1 MELPELIQAAQ
12 RGDVEA
18 FGALVERFGRFAY
31 AVAYAQLGDSHLAE
45 DAAQEAFIDA
55 YLHLSSLR
63 EPAAFVPWFRRI
75 IFKHGD
81 RLTRGARRQTTPLD
95 GLALPAP
102 DNLSGHAE
110 DRELGRQLRQIVGE
124 LPEGQRLATALFY
137 LADYDVAEIAAL
149 LEISAGAVKKR
160 LHSARQTMKERLAAM
175 SREYARARHPQ
186 QLSLTVQF
194 LIVVRTRNLAK
205 IRELLER
212 DPSLVHAREE
222 RDLAMPRQVYIPLSG
237 GFTALHRAA
246 ADGATALIELLLQA
260 GAAIDARSNYGE
272 TPLHSAVA
280 ANHPEAVA
288 LLLSRGADP
297 NAALPNG
304 LTPLHWAVMRGYQP
318 LIAAL
323 LRAGADPDHADQN
336 GRTPRDWAR
345 IKGFGL
351 AASRQ

>member
-1 MELPELIQAAQ
+1 MELPQLIQSAQ

-31 AVAYAQLGDSHLAE
+31 AVAYAQLGDAHMAE

-55 YLHLSSLR
+55 YMHLSSLR
-63 EPAAFVPWFRRI
+63 EPGAFVPWFRRI
-75 IFKHGD
+75 IFKHAD
-81 RLTRGARRQTTPLD
+81 RLTRGTRRQTTPID
-95 GLALPAP
+95 GLPLAAP
-102 DNLSGHAE
+102 DDLAGHAE
-110 DRELGRQLRQIVGE
+110 DRELGRQLRRVVAE

-137 LADYDVAEIAAL
+137 LAGYDVAEIAVL
-149 LEISAGAVKKR
+149 LDISAGAVKKR
-160 LHSARQTMKERLAAM
+160 LHAARQSMKERLAPV
-175 SREYARARHPQ
+175 SREYARSQRSQ

-194 LIVVRTRNLAK
+194 LITVRTRNLAR
-205 IRELLER
+205 IRELLEL
-212 DPSLVHAREE
+212 DPALVHAREE
-222 RDLAMPRQVYIPLSG
+222 GGLGMTRQVYVPLSG

-246 ADGATALIELLLQA
+246 ADGATALIGLLLQA
-260 GAAIDARSNYGE
+260 GADPNARSNYGE

-280 ANHPEAVA
+280 ANHPEAAA

-297 NAALPNG
+297 NIALPIG
-304 LTPLHWAVMRGYQP
+304 LTPLHWAVIRGYHP

-345 IKGFGL
+345 IKGFELTSG
-351 AASRQ
+351 R